1 MLKAKGGDG
10 GGVGSQ
16 SHSTLEFSF
25 SLNFLDFILARSG
38 VCLLNPPTKGSL
50 QLGENLAA
58 RELFVETPM

>member
-1 MLKAKGGDG
+1 M
-10 GGVGSQ
+10 GSQ